1 MELKIL
7 EEKNQKIAEIK
18 SDEIVI
24 KTPQD
29 ALDVMADASYYEAR
43 SLILREKNLSP
54 EFFDLRTRV
63 AGEILQKFSNYMV
76 KIAIIGEF
84 EKYKSESLKAFIRES
99 NKGKQNFLFQIGKQP
114 SQKSLDSKIILKKRL
129 RQISQSNS
137 YLVQNGN

>member
-1 MELKIL
+1 MELNIL

-76 KIAIIGEF
+76 K
-84 EKYKSESLKAFIRES
+84 
-99 NKGKQNFLFQIGKQP
+99 
-114 SQKSLDSKIILKKRL
+114 
-129 RQISQSNS
+129 
-137 YLVQNGN
+137 

>member
-1 MELKIL
+1 MRTAKLLKNRWAAGLDNEKIMELKIL

-18 SDEIVI
+18 SDKIVI

-63 AGEILQKFSNYMV
+63 AGEILLKFSNYMV
-76 KIAIIGEF
+76 KMAIIGKF

-99 NKGKQNFLFQIGKQP
+99 NKGKQIFFAPDRETAIA
-114 SQKSLDSKIILKKRL
+114 KIIG
-129 RQISQSNS
+129 Q
-137 YLVQNGN
+137 